1 MSKIYYDKDVD
12 INFLKE
18 EKIAIIGFGNQG
30 HAQAMNLKDNGHD
43 IIVGLRQNSKNIIK
57 ARKYNIKVYSIEEA
71 VRISDIIMML
81 IPDEN
86 QAYAY
91 KKYIEPNL
99 RKGKML
105 MFSHGFSIL
114 YSQIKPPKNIDVT
127 MVAPKGQGHML
138 RREFQKGN
146 GLPGVLAIHQD
157 YTGNAKEIAAAYAKG
172 IGITR
177 VGLLES
183 SFKEETE
190 SDLFSEQAVICGG
203 LTSLMKAGFETLV
216 NAGFQ
221 PELAYFE
228 CVNEIKL
235 IADLIYKR
243 GLACTREVIS
253 NTAEY
258 GDYISQEKIITKD
271 SKKNMKKILKDIQ
284 TGKFAKNWIKENE
297 SGNSFMKKMR
307 KKERE
312 HSVEKTYK
320 ELIKKMPWTKSIN
333 KY

>member
-12 INFLKE
+12 VSLLKGK
-18 EKIAIIGFGNQG
+18 KIAIIGFGNQG

-43 IIVGLRQNSKNIIK
+43 IIIGLRQNSKNIIK
-57 ARKYNIKVYSIEEA
+57 AKEYNIRAYSIEEA
-71 VRISDIIMML
+71 VRISDIIMIL

-99 RKGKML
+99 KKAKML

-157 YTGNAKEIAAAYAKG
+157 YTGKAKKIAAAYAKA

-177 VGLLES
+177 VGLLMS
-183 SFKEETE
+183 TFKEETE

-228 CVNEIKL
+228 CVNEMKL
-235 IADLIYKR
+235 IVDLIYER
-243 GLACTREVIS
+243 GLAYTREVIS

-258 GDYISQEKIITKD
+258 GDYISQEKIITED
-271 SKKNMKKILKDIQ
+271 SKENMKRILKDIQ
-284 TGKFAKNWIKENE
+284 TGEFAKNWIKENK
-297 SGNSFMKKMR
+297 SGNTFIKEMR

-312 HSVEKTYK
+312 LPVEKAYE
-320 ELIKKMPWTKSIN
+320 ELIKKMPWTKSLN

>member
-12 INFLKE
+12 VSLLKGK
-18 EKIAIIGFGNQG
+18 KIAIIGFGNQG

-43 IIVGLRQNSKNIIK
+43 IIIGLRQNSKNIIK
-57 ARKYNIKVYSIEEA
+57 AKEYNIRAYSIEEA
-71 VRISDIIMML
+71 VRISDIIMIL

-99 RKGKML
+99 KKAKML

-157 YTGNAKEIAAAYAKG
+157 YTGKAKKIAAAYAKA

-177 VGLLES
+177 VGLLMS
-183 SFKEETE
+183 TFKEETE

-228 CVNEIKL
+228 CVNEMKL
-235 IADLIYKR
+235 IVDLIYER
-243 GLACTREVIS
+243 GLAYTREVIS

-258 GDYISQEKIITKD
+258 GDYISQEKIITEE

-284 TGKFAKNWIKENE
+284 TGEFAKNWIKENK
-297 SGNSFMKKMR
+297 SGNIFIKEMR

-312 HSVEKTYK
+312 LPVEKAYE
-320 ELIKKMPWTKSIN
+320 ELTKKMPWTKSLN

>member
-12 INFLKE
+12 VSLLKE
-18 EKIAIIGFGNQG
+18 KKIAIIGFGNQG
-30 HAQAMNLKDNGHD
+30 HAQAMNLKDNDHD

-57 ARKYNIKVYSIEEA
+57 AKEYNIKVYSIEEA
-71 VRISDIIMML
+71 VRISDIIMIL
-81 IPDEN
+81 IPDES

-91 KKYIEPNL
+91 KEYIEPNL
-99 RKGKML
+99 KKGKML

-114 YSQIKPPKNIDVT
+114 YSQIKPQKNIDVT
-127 MVAPKGQGHML
+127 MVSPKGQGHML
-138 RREFQKGN
+138 RREFQRGN

-157 YTGNAKEIAAAYAKG
+157 YSGKAKEIAAAYAKG

-183 SFKEETE
+183 TFKEETE

-243 GLACTREVIS
+243 GLAYTREVIS

-258 GDYISQEKIITKD
+258 GDYISQKKIITED

-284 TGKFAKNWIKENE
+284 TGEFAKNWIKENE
-297 SGNSFMKKMR
+297 SGNTFMKKMR
-307 KKERE
+307 KKEIE
-312 HSVEKTYK
+312 HPVEKTYK
-320 ELIKKMPWTKSIN
+320 ELMKKMPWVN
-333 KY
+333 Q